1 MPLAVLIWVTLLKD
15 AFVYGDDTRC
25 GCSSFHKHC
34 PYVHSTLRCLNS
46 TLYSLAHED
55 PFPILLSSGI
65 VLNQT
70 EAALEFTR
78 QNTTT
83 CSPSNEWRALNTI
96 HWLPPLFPSL
106 DHRDPIIAAENCIS
120 SFIFTSCSR
129 ESFFQAFLYNTKA
142 RVRVQVTEI
151 FEGSHAAYFQPIQTG
166 HYMLELLE
174 QYPGNATRP
183 HWPLFQERAVATRRV
198 HVEAGP
204 APHGS
209 GTRPLCKHGPFS
221 GGWSRLGMAQKATS
235 SWLYV
240 PHSCELP
247 WRDALESKA
256 CLEGAWILFHGDS
269 TAEENALGFVL
280 ELLQEATPMKKER
293 HSDPWRN
300 FDVIIDP
307 GKGVRHF
314 STDTETQSA
323 NSTRITMRF
332 NPSHRADGQWH
343 HPGECDG
350 LKTYTHHCTLA
361 EELLTAFN
369 SSRPPDVFIFNSLA
383 WDLLCM
389 QLKQFRGLM
398 AEVAVLLN
406 TLHELAPGTLFIYR
420 TGYGPMAHWRTHMV
434 MGPKRFEEFT
444 QAVLTIIQQLPFL
457 RVVDAY
463 DVVQPWLPTNRTGDG
478 LHLSVDPESSVV
490 HSTILQLLLHEIC
503 LHRLEARKR
512 TPYVP

>member
-34 PYVHSTLRCLNS
+34 PYVHSRLRCLHS

-55 PFPILLSSGI
+55 PFSILSFFGHCSESKRSCAG
-65 VLNQT
+65 VH
-70 EAALEFTR
+70 R
-78 QNTTT
+78 QNITT
-83 CSPSNEWRALNTI
+83 CPPSNEWRALNTI
-96 HWLPPLFPSL
+96 HWSPPLFPSL

-129 ESFFQAFLYNTKA
+129 ESFFQAFLYTTKA

-151 FEGSHAAYFQPIQTG
+151 FEGSHAAYFQPLQTG
-166 HYMLELLE
+166 DYILELVE

-183 HWPLFQERAVATRRV
+183 RWPLFQERAVATRRV

-204 APHGS
+204 APQGS

-221 GGWSRLGMAQKATS
+221 GGWSRLGMAQEATS

-240 PHSCELP
+240 PHSCGLP
-247 WRDALESKA
+247 WRHALESKA
-256 CLEGAWILFHGDS
+256 CLQGAWILFHGDS
-269 TAEENALGFVL
+269 TAEENALGFVR

-300 FDVIIDP
+300 FDIITDP

-350 LKTYTHHCTLA
+350 LK
-361 EELLTAFN
+361 
-369 SSRPPDVFIFNSLA
+369 SPDVFIFNSLA

-444 QAVLTIIQQLPFL
+444 QAALTIIQRLPFL

-503 LHRLEARKR
+503 IHRSEARKR
-512 TPYVP
+512 PPHVP